1 MKMDLRQNLRMS
13 QELRLAPQ
21 MIQSME
27 ILQLATL
34 ELRRKIEQE
43 LEENPVLELAAETPE
58 ETAAADAPVLEA
70 PPAEPPEQDPI
81 EAAREAAWERDWQ
94 ESREASR
101 SRMGGDEDP
110 KMEAMN
116 NTAARPMSLQDF
128 LYGQFLLL
136 ESTDRQRMIARNL
149 VYNIEDSGYLPYTLE
164 QVIESMETEEGE
176 EKPSSAEVEE
186 VLHRIQTLEPPGVG
200 ARDLRECLLLQ
211 LGPTPPGDLGRILIE
226 HHLEDVEANRFP
238 KIAKETGRSLEEI
251 KDGVEALAAL
261 NPKPGMVFG
270 GEATPAIHPDVIVEA
285 VEGDAGRPEDAP
297 VEYEVSVEGSALP
310 ELRISPFYGDRM
322 KKEGGEDPQV
332 REYLKRKVES
342 ARWLIDAIRQRQETL
357 LKVAR
362 SIFRRQRAFLDHGS
376 SRLGPLKMQEVADE
390 VHVHVSTVSRAIS
403 EKYAQTPRG
412 IFPLKYFFTGGT
424 QSLSTGE
431 MASWET
437 VKRKVLECVAAEDK
451 RTPLSDGDIE
461 EKLRAG
467 GLEVARR
474 TVTKYR
480 KLLRI
485 PSSRQRRQY

>member
-1 MKMDLRQNLRMS
+1 MKLEFRQHLRMS

-34 ELRRKIEQE
+34 ELRRRIEQE
-43 LEENPVLELAAETPE
+43 LEENPVLELAAEVPE
-58 ETAAADAPVLEA
+58 EGATAEAPALEA
-70 PPAEPPEQDPI
+70 PAAEPEEPDPI

-94 ESREASR
+94 ESREAAR
-101 SRMGGDEDP
+101 SRGGDGEDP

-128 LYGQFLLL
+128 LHGQFLLL
-136 ESTDRQRMIARNL
+136 ESTDRERRIARNL
-149 VYNIEDSGYLPYTLE
+149 VYNIDDAGYLPYTLE
-164 QVIESMETEEGE
+164 QVIESMDPDPAEA
-176 EKPSSAEVEE
+176 PVAPAEVEA
-186 VLHRIQTLEPPGVG
+186 VLHRIQTLDPPGVG

-211 LGPTPPGDLGRILIE
+211 LGPTPPGDLARTLIE
-226 HHLEDVEANRFP
+226 RYLEDVEANRFP
-238 KIAKETGRSLEEI
+238 KIAKETGRPLEEI
-251 KDGVEALAAL
+251 KAAVEALAAL

-270 GEATPAIHPDVIVEA
+270 GEATPAIHPDVVVEA
-285 VEGDAGRPEDAP
+285 VEGPEGQP
-297 VEYEVSVEGSALP
+297 VDYEVSVEGSALP
-310 ELRISPFYGDRM
+310 ELRLSPFYGDRM

-362 SIFRRQRAFLDHGS
+362 CVFRRQRAFLDQGS
-376 SRLGPLKMQEVADE
+376 SHLSPLKMQEVADE
-390 VHVHVSTVSRAIS
+390 VGVHVSTVSRAIS

-412 IFPLKYFFTGGT
+412 IFALKYFFTGGT
-424 QSLSTGE
+424 QSAATGE

-437 VKRKVLECVAAEDK
+437 VKRKVLDCVALEDK
-451 RTPLSDGDIE
+451 RNPLSDGDIE
-461 EKLRAG
+461 EKLKAD
-467 GLEVARR
+467 GLDVARR

-480 KLLRI
+480 KLLKI